1 MPMGGARPHET
12 EVEAEEEVEADTDEI
27 CTIDKDGGRML
38 VDGGACVC
46 ATEAGAENDAGIDE
60 LCIGSC

>member
-1 MPMGGARPHET
+1 MPMGRAHPREA
-12 EVEAEEEVEADTDEI
+12 EAEAEEEDKVDTDEI
-27 CTIDKDGGRML
+27 CTIGKDGGRML